1 MEKDLVLK
9 RRRRRR
15 WRWRWRRRTST
26 RMRWGGSRRRIR
38 FKNEGSSL
46 RSKEKNLI
54 KEVFQNDD
62 RIVCDGE
69 EH

>member
-15 WRWRWRRRTST
+15 WRWRWRRR
-26 RMRWGGSRRRIR
+26 RRIR

-46 RSKEKNLI
+46 RSKENNLI